1 MKERMQSHLSATQLG
16 RIRLAITA
24 SVIGGAGVVYLASPT
39 IRGNVNAAVAILAQ
53 GDVDALRNYIMS
65 FGPWAPLISLLLMVL
80 QSLVAP
86 LPAFLLAF
94 ANGLAFG
101 VFWGGL
107 LTFVS
112 ALLAAVISFWIG
124 RGLGRSTVE
133 LLVGVSGV
141 ASADAWFVRHGA
153 WAILIARLVPIV
165 SFDAISY
172 AAGLT
177 GMRFRWFLAA
187 TALGIV
193 PATFLYAF
201 LGERAPQTIVI
212 LFAAFGVIALL
223 GAIASLR
230 RYLGQRALRAK
241 A

>member
-1 MKERMQSHLSATQLG
+1 MQSNLSAAQLG
-16 RIRLAITA
+16 CIRFAVTA
-24 SVIGGAGVVYLASPT
+24 GLIGSAGVAYLASPAT
-39 IRGNVNAAVAILAQ
+39 RGTVNTAVTILAQ
-53 GDVDALRNYIMS
+53 GNVGALRDYIMS
-65 FGPWAPLISLLLMVL
+65 FGAWAPLISLLLMVL

-112 ALLAAVISFWIG
+112 ALLAAAISFWIG
-124 RGLGRSTVE
+124 RGLGRSAVE
-133 LLVGVSGV
+133 LLVGASGV
-141 ASADAWFVRHGA
+141 AAADAWFVRRGA
-153 WAILIARLVPIV
+153 WAILIARLVPII

-177 GMRFRWFLAA
+177 GMRFHWFLAA
-187 TALGIV
+187 TALGIA

-201 LGERAPQTIVI
+201 LGERAPQTILI
-212 LFAAFGVIALL
+212 LFAAFGVIAVL

-230 RYLGQRALRAK
+230 RYLGLRAQRAK